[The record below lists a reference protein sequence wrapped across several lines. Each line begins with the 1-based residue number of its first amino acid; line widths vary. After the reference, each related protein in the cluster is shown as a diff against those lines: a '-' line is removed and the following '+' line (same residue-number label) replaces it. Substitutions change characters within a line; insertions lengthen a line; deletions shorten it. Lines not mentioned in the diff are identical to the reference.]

1 MKAFE
6 FTMTVLIESASEA
19 EAKAEAEVVLVNL
32 EEMCGYSPFT
42 VSLDLDIDSCVEVDL
57 EEEDLS

>member
-6 FTMTVLIESASEA
+6 FTMTVLIESAS